1 MPVWPFDARAPAIC
15 NSNQIS
21 MAIELKDRNVH
32 ILETPRLIVRR
43 WTADDVEA
51 LHSICS
57 DPDVM
62 RYVGDGSPWNRERT
76 RQFTEDAV
84 ATEQTH
90 GYCRWPLIAKDAVL
104 LAGFCG
110 FIPAEE
116 GVEMGWR
123 LGSQFWGRG
132 LATEAAQAVLK
143 YGVESLGFRR
153 VTATVHCDN
162 RASLRVAEKLGMS
175 VETRRELS
183 NRVVLSWK
191 RNAR

>member
-1 MPVWPFDARAPAIC
+1 
-15 NSNQIS
+15 
-21 MAIELKDRNVH
+21 MAIELENRNVH

-43 WTADDVEA
+43 WTGDDSEA

-62 RYVGDGSPWNRERT
+62 RYVGDGTPWNRERT
-76 RQFTEDAV
+76 RQFIEEALS
-84 ATEQTH
+84 AEQMH
-90 GYCRWPLIAKDAVL
+90 GYCRWPLIAKDAGL

-116 GVEMGWR
+116 GAEMGWR
-123 LGSQFWGRG
+123 LASQCWGRG

-175 VETRRELS
+175 LETRTEQTT
-183 NRVVLSWK
+183 RVVLSWK

>member
-1 MPVWPFDARAPAIC
+1 
-15 NSNQIS
+15 
-21 MAIELKDRNVH
+21 MAIEVENRNVH

-43 WTADDVEA
+43 WTADDADA

-62 RYVGDGSPWNRERT
+62 RYVGDGAPWSAQRT
-76 RQFTEDAV
+76 RQFIEDAV

-90 GYCRWPLIAKDAVL
+90 GYCRWPLIAKDAGL

-110 FIPAEE
+110 FIPAAE
-116 GVEMGWR
+116 GAEIGWR
-123 LGSQFWGRG
+123 LASQFWGRG
-132 LATEAAQAVLK
+132 LATEAALAVLK
-143 YGVESLGFRR
+143 YGVETFGFCR

-175 VETRRELS
+175 VETRNEQTC
-183 NRVVLSWK
+183 RVVLSWE
-191 RNAR
+191 RIAR